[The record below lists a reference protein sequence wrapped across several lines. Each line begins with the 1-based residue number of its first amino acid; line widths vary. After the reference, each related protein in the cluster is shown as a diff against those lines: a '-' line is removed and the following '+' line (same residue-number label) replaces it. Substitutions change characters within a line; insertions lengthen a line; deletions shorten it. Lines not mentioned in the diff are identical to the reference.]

1 MTDSQASTCPVDTRG
16 RTDTLAVTLM
26 LLLALTGLALS
37 LIPVVAD
44 QLRADFGY
52 SDSQIGLLT
61 SVFMLALGAVAIPW
75 GLASARWG
83 GRTLAVGL
91 AIGIGG
97 SLLLAFANSY
107 GGFLAGRLVQGAGL
121 GVIVPTVGTIIP
133 DAISPRLRG
142 RAWGVFGTGHGLGVV
157 LALLILPSI
166 AAAGGYR
173 AVFVAA
179 AVLIAVFGA
188 LALAQGPVHRKP
200 AHCSDAVGPRD
211 LVRAL
216 GTTVTNHQVLL
227 LCLFNLAGL
236 AVGVGALVWTP
247 EFMKAEFG
255 ASVSVAAYLT
265 AGLGVAQLVGNP
277 LGAVAMGRWGKKAVI
292 ATCMLLMTACIAL
305 VPFLPSLWV
314 VFIFVTIAGFLTMA
328 YFSPLFAG
336 IAEVVKTPPEVGAAT
351 GLLEVFGFIGAL
363 VAPWLFGLLLDVLGE
378 QSGYVAGYLMLA
390 AIAALSCIGL
400 LFLRLRR

>member
-1 MTDSQASTCPVDTRG
+1 
-16 RTDTLAVTLM
+16 M

-37 LIPVVAD
+37 LIPVVTD

-61 SVFMLALGAVAIPW
+61 SVFMLALGVVAIPW
-75 GLASARWG
+75 GLAGARWG

-91 AIGIGG
+91 TIGIAG
-97 SLLLAFANSY
+97 SLLLAFTSSY
-107 GGFLAGRLVQGAGL
+107 GGFLAGRLVQGVGL
-121 GVIVPTVGTIIP
+121 GVIVPTVGTVIP
-133 DAISPRLRG
+133 DAISPPFRG

-179 AVLIAVFGA
+179 AILIALFGV

-200 AHCSDAVGPRD
+200 AHCTDSVGPRD
-211 LVRAL
+211 LARAL
-216 GTTVTNHQVLL
+216 RTTVTNRQVLL

-255 ASVSVAAYLT
+255 ASVGVAAYLT
-265 AGLGVAQLVGNP
+265 AGLGLAQLVGNP
-277 LGAVAMGRWGKKAVI
+277 LGATAMGRWGKKAVI
-292 ATCMLLMTACIAL
+292 VVAMLLMTACVAL

-314 VFIFVTIAGFLTMA
+314 VFIFVTITGFLTMA

-336 IAEVVKTPPEVGAAT
+336 IAEVVRTSPEVGAAT
-351 GLLEVFGFIGAL
+351 GLLEVFGFVGAL
-363 VAPWLFGLLLDVLGE
+363 VAPWLFGLLLDVMGE
-378 QSGYVAGYLMLA
+378 QTGYVAGYLMLA
-390 AIAALSCIGL
+390 AIAALSCVGL
-400 LFLRLRR
+400 AFLRLPAGHRRVQTAPRLSAESEEPRS